1 MGFFDAPQL
10 VNKNHSSTFHSM
22 MFLFHTKI
30 YTVKYK
36 ANDCENTL
44 FVQRETRTTVL
55 HSVNLSIY
63 EIKTLLYSD
72 VCFMQLC
79 VNSQVD

>member
-1 MGFFDAPQL
+1 MGFFNAPL
-10 VNKNHSSTFHSM
+10 LMNKNHSSIFHSM

-44 FVQRETRTTVL
+44 FVQSETQTTVL

-72 VCFMQLC
+72 FCFMQLY
-79 VNSQVD
+79 VNIHVD